1 MEPQEIIEKS
11 RKMQKSDNE
20 QFVGQFL
27 KNKRTFS
34 VYLTN
39 NFCLNHHKFHVIVDG
54 TMSRYTSQFDDN
66 FFNDVEQAF
75 KDRI

>member
-27 KNKRTFS
+27 KNSRTFL
-34 VYLTN
+34 VYLTDK
-39 NFCLNHHKFHVIVDG
+39 FCLNQYKFHVIVDG
-54 TMSRYTSQFDDN
+54 TMSRYTSQFDDK
-66 FFNDVEQAF
+66 FFNSVEQAF

>member
-27 KNKRTFS
+27 KNKRTFQC
-34 VYLTN
+34 T
-39 NFCLNHHKFHVIVDG
+39 
-54 TMSRYTSQFDDN
+54 
-66 FFNDVEQAF
+66 
-75 KDRI
+75 

>member
-1 MEPQEIIEKS
+1 MEPQEIIVNA

-20 QFVGQFL
+20 QFVGQFF
-27 KNKRTFS
+27 KNNRTFS

-39 NFCLNHHKFHVIVDG
+39 KFCLNRYKFHVIVDG
-54 TMSRYTSQFDDN
+54 TMSRYTSQFDDK